1 MSEQSVSV
9 PREEIVASAGAPKI
23 FLRSWRPAGKPRAIV
38 VICHGFN
45 SHGGQYLNV
54 AEAFAAAGL
63 SVYALDLR
71 GRGKSEGER
80 FFVSDVDEYVSD
92 VAAVVKVAKGRE
104 PGLPV
109 FLLGH
114 SAGGVVSCCYAVDH
128 QVELAGLIC
137 ESFAYRVPA
146 PGVALPLLK
155 VVSRFAPRLKTL
167 KLKNRDFSRIP
178 SVVQRLESD
187 PLTANEQQPAMTM
200 AAMIRANES
209 LDHDLHLIHIPVLIL
224 HGTADKATLPAGS
237 QRFYDRAE
245 TSDKNLK
252 LYEGHFHDL
261 LQDTGQELVM
271 ADILA
276 WIDAHI

>member
-146 PGVALPLLK
+146 PGVALALLK

-167 KLKNRDFSRIP
+167 KLRNRDFSRIP

-261 LQDTGQELVM
+261 LQDTGLELVM

>member
-23 FLRSWRPAGKPRAIV
+23 FLRSWRPAGEPRAIV
-38 VICHGFN
+38 VVCHGFN
-45 SHGGQYLNV
+45 SHGGQYVNV
-54 AEAFAAAGL
+54 AEALAAAGL

-71 GRGKSEGER
+71 GRGKSDGER

-146 PGVALPLLK
+146 PGIALGLLK

-178 SVVQRLESD
+178 SVVQRLDSD

-245 TSDKNLK
+245 TSDKNLR

-276 WIDAHI
+276 WIDAHV

>member
-146 PGVALPLLK
+146 PGVALALLK

-167 KLKNRDFSRIP
+167 KLRNRDFSRIP

>member
-146 PGVALPLLK
+146 PGVALALLK